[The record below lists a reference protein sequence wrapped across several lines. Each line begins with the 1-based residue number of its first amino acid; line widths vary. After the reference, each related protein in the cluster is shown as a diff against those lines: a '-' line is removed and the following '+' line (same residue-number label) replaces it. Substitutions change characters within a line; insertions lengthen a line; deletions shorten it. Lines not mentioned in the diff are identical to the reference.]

1 VAASP
6 ATNDLPASI
15 DPIMLT
21 ATVHGR
27 QHVATFTAPENAS
40 QGVDPAFNSTHVRG
54 LSRRI
59 LQDGAHTPP
68 VIFLKD
74 RIPDGLANFLSVVLA
89 DPGKP
94 RAKEHLAHPR

>member
-1 VAASP
+1 MAASP

-21 ATVHGR
+21 ATMHGR
-27 QHVATFTAPENAS
+27 QGVPALPTTENTTEH
-40 QGVDPAFNSTHVRG
+40 VDPALNTTHVRG
-54 LSRRI
+54 LPRRI